1 MSVKRLFLLKILLDL
16 MDKITNVVK
25 AIGGKYLRK
34 DSYGEIQVK
43 KILDELGVKYKQ
55 EKLITVPIWGK
66 DHLIRADF
74 YLPKQNCIIE
84 FNGKQHYEYD
94 PKYHKTEGSF
104 EYQQARDREL
114 EKYCL
119 THNIGFMAFRYRDY
133 TSGKMKRDIT
143 KMVKNNGNVGAFDI
157 PVNL

>member
-1 MSVKRLFLLKILLDL
+1 MNTDLLNI
-16 MDKITNVVK
+16 IT
-25 AIGGKYLRK
+25 AIGGKHTRK

-43 KILDELGVKYKQ
+43 NILEGLGVKYKQ

-84 FNGKQHYEYD
+84 FNGRQHYEYM
-94 PKYHKTEGSF
+94 PEYHKSEGSF
-104 EYQQARDREL
+104 KYQQERDKEL

-119 THNIGFMAFRYRDY
+119 KNNINLLVFRYEDFK
-133 TSGKMKRDIT
+133 SGKMKKDIT
-143 KMVKNNGNVGAFDI
+143 QMVESGGKTGVFDI
-157 PVNL
+157 PQIL

>member
-1 MSVKRLFLLKILLDL
+1 MNTNLLNT
-16 MDKITNVVK
+16 IT

-43 KILDELGVKYKQ
+43 NILEELGVKYKQ

-84 FNGKQHYEYD
+84 FNGKQHYEYM
-94 PKYHKTEGSF
+94 PEYHKSEGSF
-104 EYQQARDREL
+104 KYQQERDKALEL
-114 EKYCL
+114 HCL
-119 THNIGFMAFRYRDY
+119 KNNINLLVFRYADFK
-133 TSGKMKRDIT
+133 SGNMKKDIT
-143 KMVKNNGNVGAFDI
+143 QMVNSGGKTGVFDI
-157 PVNL
+157 PQIL